1 MSALPE
7 PSPADAVSPF
17 TQFAVV
23 DRGALSQRTG
33 LEFLHDVLAGR
44 VPAPPFFQTGDI
56 WLREARHGEVV
67 FMGRPSEK
75 FYNLVG
81 TVHGGWISLLLDS
94 GLAVAVLST
103 LQPGQ
108 TFTTLEF
115 KVNFV
120 RAVTAQTG
128 TLRCEGKI
136 VHRGGRVATSESR
149 AFDERGRLVAHAT
162 STCIILEA
170 GPRELSGTAG

>member
-1 MSALPE
+1 MSAAPE
-7 PSPADAVSPF
+7 NPPVNPF
-17 TQFAVV
+17 THFAVV
-23 DRGALSQRTG
+23 DRGATSGKSG
-33 LEFLHDVLAGR
+33 LEFLQDVMAGR
-44 VPAPPFFQTGDI
+44 LPAPPFYQTGEI
-56 WLREARHGEVV
+56 WQVEAKYGEVA
-67 FMGRPSEK
+67 FLGLPSEK

-128 TLRCEGKI
+128 PLRCEGKI

-149 AFDERGRLVAHAT
+149 AYDGAGRLVAHAS
-162 STCIILEA
+162 STCLIMEA
-170 GPRELSGTAG
+170 K